1 MKKHLLLLCLLL
13 GLVGTRASAS
23 DFRVTNE
30 GNTICYNIISDSEVE
45 VTYSWYSEEENIYYH
60 YYKGEMII
68 PSTVEY
74 NGKTYTVTKIGDN
87 AFDDN
92 YITSFSL
99 PYTITTIGT
108 RAFCNSRSVTS
119 ITIPYGVTTIE
130 DQAFHGCRKATNIEI
145 PTSVTS
151 IGYGAF
157 GYCEELTSITIP
169 EGVETLK
176 RFTFQYCT
184 KLKTVIFPKSL
195 TAMDTSIF
203 SSCNNISSITVK
215 STTSPTPTGTTLG
228 GALSGVPKSCVLT
241 YPKGCYESYAS
252 WAEYITVPLTDFSV
266 DGFYYNVLSE
276 EDMTVEVTFQGEKYN
291 SYADEYTGDIV
302 IPQTVTYADKTF
314 TVTAI
319 GESAFCGC
327 ENITSIQLPS
337 TIKEIKEYGVNY
349 CTKLTS
355 INLPEGL
362 TTIGPRAFRI
372 CTSLTSLEIPS
383 SVTSIGEDAF
393 YDDGNLVSITFK
405 GAINSIGNG
414 AFRSCEKLT
423 EIHVED
429 IADWCQMGFA
439 DASSHPLTANL
450 LYDNYGSITGSKGA
464 LYINDEKITNLVIPD
479 NVEKINDYAFYVCED
494 FTSVDLGKG
503 VKSIGNY
510 AFAYCTGLESL
521 TIPAN
526 VTSIGNNA
534 LDGDHTNLSEL
545 TIEDATTPLTLG
557 HCPNGES
564 QGWGLFCTC
573 RLTEPIYI
581 GRDLVYN
588 STHFGGYSPF
598 NLCNGNTVPSVT
610 FGKYVTE
617 VGNNLFGEVSA
628 IWSSLKNIYFNSNP
642 ALEYGALYAGAT
654 IHLNLSDEEA
664 TDFCADNA
672 NTYADVT
679 YERNLPAGKY
689 GTITLPFT
697 PDAESTGN
705 FVFYQLSSANEKELM
720 FDEVAQPQANTPY
733 LYTLR
738 EGKSAT
744 QITGGQ
750 TTIASTIN
758 NPETV
763 NNMQMIGS
771 FTNQTIAT
779 GEDASNYY
787 YAYTSADNKL
797 HKILQEL
804 TVKPYRA
811 YFKNPAMT
819 TFEVSSYSVYLRGA
833 NGIQKISIDDIE
845 DFDHMLYDMSGRPV
859 SNPVKGNIYI
869 KNGKKLIY

>member
-1 MKKHLLLLCLLL
+1 M
-13 GLVGTRASAS
+13 
-23 DFRVTNE
+23 
-30 GNTICYNIISDSEVE
+30 
-45 VTYSWYSEEENIYYH
+45 
-60 YYKGEMII
+60 
-68 PSTVEY
+68 
-74 NGKTYTVTKIGDN
+74 
-87 AFDDN
+87 
-92 YITSFSL
+92 
-99 PYTITTIGT
+99 
-108 RAFCNSRSVTS
+108 
-119 ITIPYGVTTIE
+119 
-130 DQAFHGCRKATNIEI
+130 
-145 PTSVTS
+145 
-151 IGYGAF
+151 
-157 GYCEELTSITIP
+157 
-169 EGVETLK
+169 
-176 RFTFQYCT
+176 
-184 KLKTVIFPKSL
+184 
-195 TAMDTSIF
+195 
-203 SSCNNISSITVK
+203 
-215 STTSPTPTGTTLG
+215 
-228 GALSGVPKSCVLT
+228 T
-241 YPKGCYESYAS
+241 YPKGCYDNYAS

-276 EDMTVEVTFQGEKYN
+276 EDMTVEVTFQGNTYS
-291 SYADEYTGDIV
+291 SYANEYTGDIV

-314 TVTAI
+314 TVIAI
-319 GESAFCGC
+319 GESAFRG
-327 ENITSIQLPS
+327 
-337 TIKEIKEYGVNY
+337 
-349 CTKLTS
+349 
-355 INLPEGL
+355 
-362 TTIGPRAFRI
+362 
-372 CTSLTSLEIPS
+372 
-383 SVTSIGEDAF
+383 
-393 YDDGNLVSITFK
+393 
-405 GAINSIGNG
+405 
-414 AFRSCEKLT
+414 
-423 EIHVED
+423 
-429 IADWCQMGFA
+429 
-439 DASSHPLTANL
+439 
-450 LYDNYGSITGSKGA
+450 
-464 LYINDEKITNLVIPD
+464 
-479 NVEKINDYAFYVCED
+479 
-494 FTSVDLGKG
+494 
-503 VKSIGNY
+503 
-510 AFAYCTGLESL
+510 CTGITSL

-534 LDGDHTNLSEL
+534 LDGDHTNLSKL

-588 STHFGGYSPF
+588 STHLGGYSPF

-642 ALEYGALYAGAT
+642 ALGYGALYASAT

-664 TDFCADNA
+664 TNFCADNA

-697 PDAESTGN
+697 PDAESTST
-705 FVFYQLSSANEKELM
+705 FVFYQLSSANERELM

-744 QITGGQ
+744 KITGGQ

>member
-1 MKKHLLLLCLLL
+1 MKKLRTLAVIIA
-13 GLVGTRASAS
+13 GLWCCSTMRATETYY
-23 DFRVTNE
+23 DFSTGGVHYKITSNTTVE
-30 GNTICYNIISDSEVE
+30 VYYYGYNTDDEWIPPYSGNVVIPETVVNSGNTYT
-45 VTYSWYSEEENIYYH
+45 VTTINSSAFYDCPNLVSVT
-60 YYKGEMII
+60 I
-68 PSTVEY
+68 PE
-74 NGKTYTVTKIGDN
+74 TVTKIG
-87 AFDDN
+87 
-92 YITSFSL
+92 SFSNCEKL
-99 PYTITTIGT
+99 VSVNIP
-108 RAFCNSRSVTS
+108 NNVTS
-119 ITIPYGVTTIE
+119 INNYAFSHCRSLESITLPNKINSIGAGAFSYCSSLKDVTIP
-130 DQAFHGCRKATNIEI
+130 Q
-145 PTSVTS
+145 SVTS
-151 IGYGAF
+151 IGNETFY
-157 GYCEELTSITIP
+157 YCSGLKTISIPSSITNI
-169 EGVETLK
+169 GNLA
-176 RFTFQYCT
+176 FCGCT
-184 KLKTVIFPKSL
+184 SL
-195 TAMDTSIF
+195 
-203 SSCNNISSITVK
+203 SSITVQ
-215 STTSPTPTGTTLG
+215 STTSPTLG
-228 GALSGVPKSCVLT
+228 SNVFSSVPKSCVLE
-241 YPKGCYESYAS
+241 YPQGCYENYAS

-319 GESAFCGC
+319 GEYAFCGC

-439 DASSHPLTANL
+439 SESSHPLTANL

-464 LYINDEKITNLVIPD
+464 LYINDEKITHLVIPD
-479 NVEKINDYAFYVCED
+479 NVERINDYAFYVCED

-564 QGWGLFCTC
+564 QGWGLFHVC

-581 GRDLVYN
+581 GRDLVYD
-588 STHFGGYSPF
+588 STHLGGYSPF
-598 NLCNGNTVPSVT
+598 NLYNGNTVPSVT

-617 VGNNLFGEVSA
+617 VGNNLFGGQFSA
-628 IWSSLKNIYFNSNP
+628 IWGSLKNIYFNSNP
-642 ALEYGALYAGAT
+642 TIGTNALYAGAT

-664 TDFCADNA
+664 TDFCADNT

-819 TFEVSSYSVYLRGA
+819 TFEVSSYNVYLRGA

>member
-1 MKKHLLLLCLLL
+1 MKRHLFILCFLL
-13 GLVGTRASAS
+13 GLVGTRASAY
-23 DFRVTNE
+23 DFKVDGIFYEKTGE
-30 GNTICYNIISDSEVE
+30 QSVG
-45 VTYSWYSEEENIYYH
+45 VTYEKANYKEDIYSTSTT
-60 YYKGEMII
+60 GDVVI
-68 PSTVEY
+68 PSTVSY
-74 NGKTYTVTKIGDN
+74 NGNTYNVTSIGDN
-87 AFDDN
+87 AFESAR
-92 YITSFSL
+92 I
-99 PYTITTIGT
+99 
-108 RAFCNSRSVTS
+108 TS
-119 ITIPYGVTTIE
+119 ITIP
-130 DQAFHGCRKATNIEI
+130 N
-145 PTSVTS
+145 SVRS
-151 IGYGAF
+151 IGDFAF
-157 GYCEELTSITIP
+157 WCAYQLKEITLSEEITYIPFSAFAGCSSLTSITIP
-169 EGVETLK
+169 KKVSKIQDYAFDG
-176 RFTFQYCT
+176 CS
-184 KLKTVIFPKSL
+184 SL
-195 TAMDTSIF
+195 T
-203 SSCNNISSITVK
+203 SITVL
-215 STTSPTPTGTTLG
+215 GTTAPNLG
-228 GALSGVPKSCVLT
+228 YLSFREIPKTCKLN
-241 YPKGCYESYAS
+241 YPNGYYESYAS
-252 WAEYITVPLTDFSV
+252 WEEYFTLPLIFSV
-266 DGFYYNVLSE
+266 DGIHYNRTSQS
-276 EDMTVEVTFQGEKYN
+276 DKTVEVTFQGEKYN
-291 SYADEYTGDIV
+291 SYPDEYTGDIV
-302 IPQTVTYADKTF
+302 VPQTVTYADKTF

-319 GESAFCGC
+319 GEYAFCGC
-327 ENITSIQLPS
+327 ENITSIQLPP
-337 TIKEIKEYGVNY
+337 TIKEIKEHGVNY

-414 AFRSCEKLT
+414 AFSSCEKLT

-439 DASSHPLTANL
+439 SESSHPLTANL

-464 LYINDEKITNLVIPD
+464 LYINDEKITHLVIPD
-479 NVEKINDYAFYVCED
+479 NVERINDYAFYVCED

-534 LDGDHTNLSEL
+534 LDGDHTNLSKL
-545 TIEDATTPLTLG
+545 TIEDAMTPLTLG

-564 QGWGLFCTC
+564 QGWGLFHVC

-588 STHFGGYSPF
+588 STHLGGYSPF
-598 NLCNGNTVPSVT
+598 NLYNGNTVPSVT

-617 VGNNLFGEVSA
+617 VGNNLFGGQFSG
-628 IWSSLKNIYFNSNP
+628 IWNSLKNIYFNSNP
-642 ALEYGALYAGAT
+642 ALGYGALYAGAT

-720 FDEVAQPQANTPY
+720 FDEVSQPQANTPY

-797 HKILQEL
+797 HKVLKEL

-819 TFEVSSYSVYLRGA
+819 TFEVSSCSVYLRGA